1 MNINKKIYPLEYS
14 KVALPSD
21 SNYREDVL
29 FHKVG
34 DIERS
39 QKEKE
44 VLEVRQRADKKLRE
58 KHVKLMK
65 KRR

>member
-1 MNINKKIYPLEYS
+1 MNKNIKIYPLEYS
-14 KVALPSD
+14 KIALPSD

-29 FHKVG
+29 FHRMS
-34 DIERS
+34 DIPRS

-58 KHVKLMK
+58 KTAKLMK
-65 KRR
+65 KKK

>member
-1 MNINKKIYPLEYS
+1 MNINKRIYPLEYS

-29 FHKVG
+29 FHKVR

-65 KRR
+65 KKR